1 MKMGQGETLAVFLNR
16 WSYYS
21 GFALDPAPL
30 HHIKRN
36 LCRQDSHLE
45 FESGPWLLS
54 AAYAHRAQLRKAI
67 PFAKK

>member
-1 MKMGQGETLAVFLNR
+1 MKMGLGETLAVFLNR

-36 LCRQDSHLE
+36 LCRQDSYLD

-54 AAYAHRAQLRKAI
+54 AAFAHRAQLRKMI
-67 PFAKK
+67 PFDKK